1 MYRKYEEYGGK
12 YHKGL
17 TIGFKNNESYYPLV
31 SFLIS
36 EVDNFSHHII
46 PILESVVNKQV
57 SSNSF
62 GGNAV
67 CIDIGPEVTEV
78 YFNLFDDDMPEPC
91 FIDTLTLYKLVLEWV
106 HMKKCYKSGLLSFPI
121 EQDGFDD

>member
-1 MYRKYEEYGGK
+1 MKRIYSRFGNDEV
-12 YHKGL
+12 HGL
-17 TIGFKNNESYYPLV
+17 SVRFENHESYYPLV
-31 SFLIS
+31 SFLVS

-46 PILESVVNKQV
+46 PILESVVNQQV
-57 SSNSF
+57 TSNSF

-91 FIDTLTLYKLVLEWV
+91 FVDTLTLYKLVLEWV
-106 HMKKCYKSGLLSFPI
+106 EMKKLYKAGLLSFPI
-121 EQDGFDD
+121 EKDGFDD